1 MKRLSMFSTAL
12 VVSVPLVLTGCQQ
25 SASAPGG
32 EVVPPLAPSLDKRAD
47 HREKTIRII
56 SGQIVFDATTQTQT
70 FDLKGTQGMRLVGTV
85 LEPIVNISPFTG
97 CLPCE
102 PGTPISLAGR
112 LVGLSLSG
120 TATLRDATYR
130 LGSGYYDAGAD
141 LHFSGDVVIA
151 PPIADQPVQVSAAV
165 QLSGGEPFEPSVLLI
180 PGLGAQPFTGQ
191 GVATLVFQRYPDIPL
206 WQITSVVY
214 AF

>member
-1 MKRLSMFSTAL
+1 
-12 VVSVPLVLTGCQQ
+12 VH
-25 SASAPGG
+25 
-32 EVVPPLAPSLDKRAD
+32 E
-47 HREKTIRII
+47 
-56 SGQIVFDATTQTQT
+56 FDATTQTQSS
-70 FDLKGTQGMRLVGTV
+70 DLKGTQGMRLVGTV
-85 LEPIVNISPFTG
+85 LERIVNISPFTG
-97 CLPCE
+97 CLPCA
-102 PGTPISLAGR
+102 PGTPIS

-120 TATLRDATYR
+120 TATLRDATCR

-191 GVATLVFQRYPDIPL
+191 GVATLVFQRISGYSSVADHERRLRVLIIELAHPL
-206 WQITSVVY
+206 GIAATGLAAISPRS
-214 AF
+214 